1 MAKNIIIFSD
11 GTGQVGGLRPDERR
25 SNVYKLY
32 RSTRCGPDTDINP
45 AEQVTYYDAG
55 LGSMPPEGALFVV
68 RAYRWLHNL
77 FSLATGLGI
86 TTNIIDC
93 YCAILSMWEPGD
105 RIFLFGFS
113 RGAYTV
119 RCLAAVLSM
128 CGVPTTMADGKT
140 PLRRDAKAIKK
151 IANEAVKNVY
161 QHVSSPA
168 EEKYVD
174 QRKALAVR
182 FRNKYNSDIGGMPNA
197 NPYFIGVFDTVASLG
212 SYRLSAALIIGAA
225 ALLLLASWVLSIMAQ
240 SVLTWLMLLFGVSAA
255 VAGVWYA
262 ISHLRYARGLDGY
275 TFWKTLHFTSL
286 KMKFYD
292 LHLDNQVRYARHA
305 LSIDENRKDFA
316 AVKWGSKSNKGP
328 PRKDT
333 DPEWLQQVWFAGNH
347 SDIGGSYLENESR
360 LSDVSLGWM
369 VHAAMNLPD
378 DTGPAGCGIKVNPLL
393 LQHRPN
399 PLGPQHDEREPGFR
413 GIRWPKGLRHIDP
426 EAVLHPSVY
435 ARAAAE
441 RVPHFYAAED
451 YSPENLSGHVKFQ
464 QAKLAA
470 RRPPVQHVAAD
481 RPPEGDT
488 K

>member
-1 MAKNIIIFSD
+1 MAKNIIVFSD

-25 SNVYKLY
+25 SNIYKLY
-32 RSTRCGPDTDINP
+32 RATRCGPDTDIDP
-45 AEQVTYYDAG
+45 AAQVTFYDAG
-55 LGSMPPEGALFVV
+55 LGSMPPEGAFFVV

-86 TTNIIDC
+86 TTNIIEC

-140 PLRRDAKAIKK
+140 SLRRDANSIKK
-151 IANEAVKNVY
+151 IANEAVKKVY

-168 EEKYVD
+168 DEKYVD
-174 QRKALAVR
+174 QRKALALR
-182 FRNKYNSDIGGMPNA
+182 FRKKYNSDAGGVPNA

-212 SYRLSAALIIGAA
+212 SYRLSAAMIIGAA
-225 ALLLLASWVLSIMAQ
+225 ALLLLTSWVLSMMAL
-240 SVLTWLMLLFGVSAA
+240 SVWTWLMLLFGVSAA

-262 ISHLRYARGLDGY
+262 VSHLRYALGLDGY
-275 TFWKTLHFTSL
+275 TFWKTLHFTAL
-286 KMKFYD
+286 KMEFYD
-292 LHLDNQVRYARHA
+292 PHLDNEVRYARHA

-316 AVKWGSKSNKGP
+316 VVKWGSKSNKGP

-360 LSDVSLGWM
+360 LSDISLGWM
-369 VHAAMNLPD
+369 VHVAMNLPD

-393 LQHRPN
+393 LQLRPN
-399 PLGPQHDEREPGFR
+399 PLGPQHDEREPGFW

-435 ARAAAE
+435 VRAAVE

-451 YSPENLSGHVKFQ
+451 YSPENLSDHVECQKVKAD
-464 QAKLAA
+464 AKQSRLLAQGTESA
-470 RRPPVQHVAAD
+470 GTIA
-481 RPPEGDT
+481 
-488 K
+488 